1 MTDDKQSSP
10 KKDSDSDESKK
21 DESKIEESQK
31 KELKEEELGQ
41 DGSEVEPDWTLHN
54 LNNHPLGMETA
65 IAENHARMEQETLA
79 IIANGTIDE
88 IEAAL
93 QKNLEQLAALQR
105 HIEKLTSGG

>member
-21 DESKIEESQK
+21 DESRFEESQK
-31 KELKEEELGQ
+31 LQKEELKQ
-41 DGSEVEPDWTLHN
+41 DGPEVEPDWTLHN
-54 LNNHPLGMETA
+54 LNNHPLGMESA
-65 IAENHARMEQETLA
+65 IAENHARMESETLA

>member
-1 MTDDKQSSP
+1 MTDDKQSSR

-21 DESKIEESQK
+21 DESRLEESQK
-31 KELKEEELGQ
+31 DESKQ
-41 DGSEVEPDWTLHN
+41 DGPEVEAAWRLNN

>member
-1 MTDDKQSSP
+1 MTDDKQTSR

-21 DESKIEESQK
+21 DESKLDESK
-31 KELKEEELGQ
+31 KDEPKHCE
-41 DGSEVEPDWTLHN
+41 SEVEPAWTLNN